1 VSSEKP
7 SLWQRAKKHY
17 GLLLLGTVCI
27 LSFVY
32 QVFFWITLASAK
44 SLLAAIVGPAWFICL
59 MLTVGN
65 LEMWWTPDLFPL
77 VPPLL
82 MGYGLFVWKPYAICV
97 FLGWV
102 SPVFMGRSD
111 GAFEDVLVHLHKS
124 L

>member
-7 SLWQRAKKHY
+7 PLWQRAKKHY

-32 QVFFWITLASAK
+32 QVFFWMMFASTK
-44 SLLAAIVGPAWFICL
+44 SLLAAIGSAWFIYL

-82 MGYGLFVWKPYAICV
+82 MGYGLFVWKAHARWV
-97 FLGWV
+97 FGVGFFLFLWVGLVGLGH
-102 SPVFMGRSD
+102 FT
-111 GAFEDVLVHLHKS
+111 
-124 L
+124 